1 MDLKL
6 TGRTVLVTGGSKG
19 IGLGVGQWFA
29 AEGCNVR
36 LAARSKDLLDEGAA
50 AIRKEHKV
58 EVRTMAGDLSKTDV
72 RAKIIEA
79 WPDIDVLV
87 NNAGGIPSGT
97 IDDVDDAAWRAGWD
111 LKVFGYIDLTRAY
124 LKRMR
129 ERGRGVIIN
138 IIGAAGESLPAG
150 YIAGCVGNAS
160 LMAFTRSI
168 GTKSPDFGVRIVGV
182 NPGPVDTGRVETLG
196 RKRAERELGDPN
208 RWREYQKSMPFGRPA
223 TVAEIAALV
232 VFLASDLSSYTSG
245 VIFTVDGGNS
255 LRRGGMSAG

>member
-6 TGRTVLVTGGSKG
+6 AGRSVLVTGGSKG
-19 IGLGVGQWFA
+19 IGLGVGRWFA
-29 AEGCNVR
+29 SEGCNVR
-36 LAARSKDLLDEGAA
+36 LAARSKNLLDEGAA
-50 AIRKEHKV
+50 SIRKDSPVGV
-58 EVRTMAGDLSKTDV
+58 ETLAVDLADAAA
-72 RAKIIEA
+72 RARVVEA

-87 NNAGGIPSGT
+87 NNAGGIPAGS

-111 LKVFGYIDLTRAY
+111 LKVFGYVDLTRAY

-129 ERGRGVIIN
+129 ARGRGVIIN
-138 IIGAAGESLPAG
+138 IIGAAGENLPAG

-168 GTKSPDFGVRIVGV
+168 GTQSPDYGVRVVGV
-182 NPGPVDTGRVETLG
+182 NPGPVDTGRIEVLG
-196 RKRAERELGDPN
+196 RRRAERELGDAD

-223 TVAEIAALV
+223 TVDEIAALV

>member
-29 AEGCNVR
+29 AEGCNVC
-36 LAARSKDLLDEGAA
+36 LAARSKDLLDAGAVE
-50 AIRKEHKV
+50 IRKEHKV
-58 EVRTMAGDLSKTDV
+58 EVRTMAGDLSKAGV

-150 YIAGCVGNAS
+150 YIAGCVGNAP

-168 GTKSPDFGVRIVGV
+168 GTKSPDFGVRILGV
-182 NPGPVDTGRVETLG
+182 NPGPVDTGRVEVLG
-196 RKRAERELGDPN
+196 RKRAERELGDAN